1 MFVSSVFS
9 IKVCWGR
16 VKVHNTESPECFKL
30 VNPFDG
36 SVPHRCA
43 APSVVPFALQQSA
56 LNFTGVSRRDDFR
69 HHTADPPDGSLCL
82 RLGTRRRTCVF
93 ATGGGVLPCGP
104 GGHSSGLKGDAA
116 QITSSS
122 RRPAPPDAKVP
133 GGPRGPARDRGS
145 PSRAADGWSATLHRS
160 PLITVHTPG
169 FKERWGS
176 GVTGV
181 QRSPWGVRGSP
192 CSDGNAWKGNGNRP
206 AWWRLTS
213 LHIVTNVCFA
223 NPPLFTLFSCSC
235 R

>member
-1 MFVSSVFS
+1 MKCLCRQYLASKFVGGELRST
-9 IKVCWGR
+9 IRR
-16 VKVHNTESPECFKL
+16 VLNVL
-30 VNPFDG
+30 NPLDG

-145 PSRAADGWSATLHRS
+145 PSRAADGLPLCIDHR
-160 PLITVHTPG
+160 
-169 FKERWGS
+169 
-176 GVTGV
+176 
-181 QRSPWGVRGSP
+181 
-192 CSDGNAWKGNGNRP
+192 
-206 AWWRLTS
+206 
-213 LHIVTNVCFA
+213 
-223 NPPLFTLFSCSC
+223 
-235 R
+235 